1 MLRLNMSERGSL
13 IVKILSFVAVLRRC

>member
-1 MLRLNMSERGSL
+1 MLRLNMSERDSL